1 MLYDLAENKAVTDW
15 LRGWGGFKVGLV
27 LGAIIAA
34 IWMPLVFTA
43 PQVIDEGDLYNLSM
57 TVHIPVFS
65 FIGFGIVWGLLF
77 KNVAGVTWAL
87 GIGLGVAATAGM
99 VAGMDVSQGWGV
111 DWGFGFKSF
120 YTRVDVVPLGAAN
133 GTLAGLMFGGALGA
147 MAALGSL
154 LAMVVSMFYLRR
166 HIAKRMRH
174 AAPRIVRLFPARVRQ
189 VIDPAY
195 RFSASR

>member
-1 MLYDLAENKAVTDW
+1 MLYDLAENKLVTDW

-27 LGAIIAA
+27 LGTIIAA

-43 PQVIDEGDLYNLSM
+43 PQVIAKGDLYNLSM

-65 FIGFGIVWGLLF
+65 FIGFGIAWGLLF
-77 KNVAGVTWAL
+77 RNVAGVTWAL
-87 GIGLGVAATAGM
+87 GVGLGVAATAGI

-120 YTRVDVVPLGAAN
+120 YTRVDVEPLGAAN
-133 GTLAGLMFGGALGA
+133 GSLAGLMFGGALGA

-154 LAMVVSMFYLRR
+154 VAMVVSMVYLRH
-166 HIAKRMRH
+166 HIAMRMRNV
-174 AAPRIVRLFPARVRQ
+174 APRIVSRFPDRLRN
-189 VIDPAY
+189 VIDPVY
-195 RFSASR
+195 RYGVAG

>member
-1 MLYDLAENKAVTDW
+1 VLYDLAENKRVTDW
-15 LRGWGGFKVGLV
+15 LRGWGGLKVGLV

-43 PQVIDEGDLYNLSM
+43 PEVIDEGDLYDLNM

-77 KNVAGVTWAL
+77 KNVAGLTWAL

-154 LAMVVSMFYLRR
+154 LAMVISTFYVRR
-166 HIAKRMRH
+166 HLAKRMRH
-174 AAPRIVRLFPARVRQ
+174 VAPRLVSLFPARVRQ
-189 VIDPAY
+189 VIDPAV
-195 RFSASR
+195 RHGVAR

>member
-1 MLYDLAENKAVTDW
+1 MLYDLAENKLVTDW

-27 LGAIIAA
+27 LGTIIAA

-43 PQVIDEGDLYNLSM
+43 PQVIAKGDLYNLSM

-65 FIGFGIVWGLLF
+65 FIGFGVVWGLLF
-77 KNVAGVTWAL
+77 RNVAGVTWAL
-87 GIGLGVAATAGM
+87 GVGLGVAATAGI

-120 YTRVDVVPLGAAN
+120 YTRVDVEPLGAAN
-133 GTLAGLMFGGALGA
+133 GSLAGLMFGGALGA

-154 LAMVVSMFYLRR
+154 LAMVVSMVYLRR
-166 HIAKRMRH
+166 HIAKRMRNV
-174 AAPRIVRLFPARVRQ
+174 APRLVSRLPDRLRN
-189 VIDPAY
+189 VIDPVY
-195 RFSASR
+195 RYGVAG

>member
-1 MLYDLAENKAVTDW
+1 MLYDLAENKTVTDW
-15 LRGWGGFKVGLV
+15 LRGWGGLKVGLV

-34 IWMPLVFTA
+34 IWMPLVFSA
-43 PQVIDEGDLYNLSM
+43 PQVIDESDLYNLSM

-154 LAMVVSMFYLRR
+154 LAMVVSMIYLRR
-166 HIAKRMRH
+166 HIAKPMRR
-174 AAPRIVRLFPARVRQ
+174 AAPRIVSLFPTRVRQ

-195 RFSASR
+195 RHGVAR

>member
-1 MLYDLAENKAVTDW
+1 MLYDLAENKTVTDW

-27 LGAIIAA
+27 LGAVIAA

-43 PQVIDEGDLYNLSM
+43 PQVIEEGDLYDLSM

-65 FIGFGIVWGLLF
+65 FIGFGLVWGLLF

-147 MAALGSL
+147 MTALGSL
-154 LAMVVSMFYLRR
+154 LAMVVSMIYLRR
-166 HIAKRMRH
+166 HVAKPMRRV
-174 AAPRIVRLFPARVRQ
+174 APRLVSRLPGRVRN
-189 VIDPAY
+189 VVDPAY
-195 RFSASR
+195 RHGLTR

>member
-1 MLYDLAENKAVTDW
+1 MLYDLAENKPVTDW

-27 LGAIIAA
+27 IGAIIAA

-43 PQVIDEGDLYNLSM
+43 PQVIDEGDLYDLTM
-57 TVHIPVFS
+57 FVHIPVFS
-65 FIGFGIVWGLLF
+65 FIGFGVVWGLLF
-77 KNVAGVTWAL
+77 KNVGGVTWAL
-87 GIGLGVAATAGM
+87 GIGLAVAATAGM

-154 LAMVVSMFYLRR
+154 LAMVISMFYLRR
-166 HIAKRMRH
+166 HLAKPMGH
-174 AAPRIVRLFPARVRQ
+174 LAPRIVSRFPARVRQ
-189 VIDPAY
+189 VIDPVY
-195 RFSASR
+195 RYGGAR